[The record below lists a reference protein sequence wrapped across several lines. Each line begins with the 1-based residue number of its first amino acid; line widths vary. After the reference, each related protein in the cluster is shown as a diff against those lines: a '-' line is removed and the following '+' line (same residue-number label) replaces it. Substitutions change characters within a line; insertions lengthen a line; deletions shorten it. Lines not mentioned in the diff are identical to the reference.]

1 MTSHISHSGFG
12 GEVEVV
18 VEVVVEV
25 EVEEGISVGLSQSN
39 WRKEGRKQMHNVTPG
54 TMTLRLA
61 AGNTPRKLSRKQYSA
76 PTTQRIGLFYTL

>member
-1 MTSHISHSGFG
+1 M
-12 GEVEVV
+12 E
-18 VEVVVEV
+18 VEV
-25 EVEEGISVGLSQSN
+25 EVGISVGLSQSN

-61 AGNTPRKLSRKQYSA
+61 AGNTPRKLSRKQYEYSA